1 MSGSV
6 SPYPVIYSFGDS
18 LSDAGDAYLLTTSS
32 AASVLG
38 QSPEPVSPPYYQ
50 ETYGT
55 TAADLFGNGPVWVQ
69 DLAASLGIAVP
80 APGELSGSAATLD
93 SLLTSQGVSG
103 SQAAEIVGGLE
114 AATGTFSGTIKV
126 AGTAGGTD
134 YAIGGSVT
142 GITGENAGPA
152 VALTDLQA
160 QVSYFETA
168 VAAPVANALYTVW
181 SGSNDLLNLVTDAN
195 FASLLASGAAAADVT
210 ASVNNEVASVNSLI
224 SNGAKSLLVLNV
236 PDLGKTP
243 EALALGAAGDAEA
256 SSLASSF
263 NQQLSAAL
271 GADNTGGA
279 QVAVE
284 DTYGLIDNAVANP
297 AAYGLTDVTDPVYTG
312 SFTQDDGTLVSSD
325 PAVQDQYLFFDHL
338 HPTETGQMAIAAGAE
353 AALGVVAC
361 YCAGTLILTDRGE
374 VAVEALAIG
383 DRVVTAGGAVRP
395 IRWLGQRSYA
405 GRFLAGRQALLP
417 VRLRAG
423 CLGSGLP
430 RRDLRVSPD
439 HAMLLDG
446 LLAPARC
453 LVNGTT
459 IVRDGDVAQVEY
471 FHVELDSHDAI
482 LAEGAA
488 SETFLDDDSRG
499 VFHNAAE
506 HAALYPDAGTPGGF
520 CAPRVESGFGLE
532 AVRRRLGGI
541 AAASRTSAPPQPDCL
556 RSA

>member
-32 AASVLG
+32 AAALLG
-38 QSPEPVSPPYYQ
+38 QTAEPVSPPYYQ
-50 ETYGT
+50 ETYGS

-80 APGELSGSAATLD
+80 APGELSGTASGITT
-93 SLLTSQGVSG
+93 LLTSQGVSADEA
-103 SQAAEIVGGLE
+103 SSIVAGLQL
-114 AATGTFSGTIKV
+114 ATGTFSGTIDV
-126 AGTAGGTD
+126 AGTPGGTD
-134 YAIGGSVT
+134 FAIGGSVT
-142 GITGENAGPA
+142 GITGENAGA
-152 VALTDLQA
+152 VAALTDLQA
-160 QVSYFETA
+160 QVSYFKTA
-168 VAAPVANALYTVW
+168 VATPVANALYTVW

-210 ASVNNEVASVNSLI
+210 QSVSNEVASVNSLI
-224 SNGAKSLLVLNV
+224 ADGAKSLLVLNV

-243 EALALGAAGDAEA
+243 EALALGAAGDAAA
-256 SSLASSF
+256 SSLAGSF
-263 NQQLSAAL
+263 DQQLSAAL
-271 GADNTGGA
+271 AADNTGGA
-279 QVAVE
+279 RVAVE

-312 SFTQDDGTLVSSD
+312 SFTQDNGTLVSSD

-338 HPTETGQMAIAAGAE
+338 HPTETGQLAIAAGAE

-361 YCAGTLILTDRGE
+361 YCAGTLILTERGE

-383 DRVVTAGGAVRP
+383 DGVVPAGGAVRP
-395 IRWLGQRSYA
+395 GRWLGQRSYA
-405 GRFLAGRQALLP
+405 GRFLAGRRALLP

-423 CLGSGLP
+423 CLGGGLP
-430 RRDLRVSPD
+430 RRDLRVSPE

-446 LLAPARC
+446 LLVPARC

-459 IVRDGDVAQVEY
+459 IVQEADAAAVAYV
-471 FHVELDSHDAI
+471 HVELDSHDAI

-506 HAALYPDAGTPGGF
+506 FAARYPDAEAPGGF

-532 AVRRRLGGI
+532 AVRRRLGEV
-541 AAASRTSAPPQPDCL
+541 AAAA
-556 RSA
+556 